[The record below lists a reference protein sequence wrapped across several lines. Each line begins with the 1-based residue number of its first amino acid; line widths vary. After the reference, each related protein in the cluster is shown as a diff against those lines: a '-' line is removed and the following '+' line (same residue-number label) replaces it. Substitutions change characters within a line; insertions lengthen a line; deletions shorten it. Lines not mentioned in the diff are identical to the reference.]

1 MEELCEEKPF
11 YKNFRL
17 QNAGL
22 LMRTLFLAQ
31 NNCSSNTRRYDQGLF
46 YWGFCILP
54 PTSSFLPP
62 PWCGSVSTKL
72 NRTLNER
79 LCY

>member
-1 MEELCEEKPF
+1 MEELYEGKPF
-11 YKNFRL
+11 NKNWRL
-17 QNAGL
+17 QNAVL
-22 LMRTLFLAQ
+22 LMRALFLAQ
-31 NNCSSNTRRYDQGLF
+31 NNCSINTWRYDQGLF
-46 YWGFCILP
+46 YWGFCLLP

-62 PWCGSVSTKL
+62 PWCSPVSTKL